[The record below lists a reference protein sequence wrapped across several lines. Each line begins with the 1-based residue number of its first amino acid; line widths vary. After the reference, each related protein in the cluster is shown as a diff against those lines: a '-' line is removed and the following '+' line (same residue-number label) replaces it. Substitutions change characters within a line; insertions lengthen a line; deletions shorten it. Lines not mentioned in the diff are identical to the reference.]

1 MRRYKLNEKPSY
13 FSILTADVR
22 YDERLKANEKIMYS
36 EITALSNK
44 YGYCS
49 ASNNYFAKLY
59 KVHKDTIS
67 DWINNLKKY
76 GYINVVL
83 ERKDGTKQII
93 KRKLYINHYH
103 KNDGLDP
110 IDEITD
116 TLYGKSPIPY
126 RENHR
131 YPIGEITEDNNTSI
145 NNINKNNT
153 SNNMA
158 DEADWK
164 QTIINEWNALD
175 DNIPKL
181 QALNPKTKRYSLIQ
195 ARINQ
200 YGLEKVVDAIRS
212 ISQSDFLKGYKTDFK
227 VTFDW
232 FTKPNNF
239 LKVMEG
245 NYIDRVESKKTRNNY
260 ENKEM
265 SISEKARMKRL
276 ERLNRS

>member
-67 DWINNLKKY
+67 DWINNLKKF
-76 GYINVVL
+76 GYIRIEL
-83 ERKDGTKQII
+83 EYKDGTKQIR
-93 KRKLYINHYH
+93 KRKLYINHPYME
-103 KNDGLDP
+103 NDRYP
-110 IDEITD
+110 IGEITD
-116 TLYGKSPIPY
+116 TLSGKSSIPY

-131 YPIGEITEDNNTSI
+131 YPIGEITEDNNTSN

-153 SNNMA
+153 SNNKG

-181 QALNPKTKRYSLIQ
+181 QALNPNTKRYSLIQ

-200 YGLEKVVDAIRS
+200 YGLKKVVDAIRS

-239 LKVMEG
+239 VKVMEG
-245 NYIDRVESKKTRNNY
+245 NYIDKKANQDISQ
-260 ENKEM
+260 EKEM
-265 SISEKARMKRL
+265 SIAEKARMKRL

>member
-49 ASNNYFAKLY
+49 ANNNYFAKLY

-67 DWINNLKKY
+67 DWINNLKKF
-76 GYINVVL
+76 GYIRVEL
-83 ERKDGTKQII
+83 EYKDGTKQIR
-93 KRKLYINHYH
+93 KRKLYINHPYVE
-103 KNDGLDP
+103 NDRYP
-110 IDEITD
+110 IGEITE
-116 TLYGKSPIPY
+116 TLSGKSPRPY
-126 RENHR
+126 RQNHR
-131 YPIGEITEDNNTSI
+131 YPIGEITEDNNTSN

-153 SNNMA
+153 SNNKG

-164 QTIINEWNALD
+164 QTIIKEWNALD

-181 QALNPKTKRYSLIQ
+181 QALNPNTKRYSLIQ

-200 YGLEKVVDAIRS
+200 YGLKKVVDAIRS

>member
-1 MRRYKLNEKPSY
+1 MDVGEKGGYQLNEKPSY

-49 ASNNYFAKLY
+49 ANNTYFANLY

-67 DWINNLKKY
+67 DWINNLKKF
-76 GYINVVL
+76 GYIRVEL
-83 ERKDGTKQII
+83 EYKDGTKQIR
-93 KRKLYINHYH
+93 KRKLYINHPYVE
-103 KNDGLDP
+103 NDRD
-110 IDEITD
+110 
-116 TLYGKSPIPY
+116 
-126 RENHR
+126 
-131 YPIGEITEDNNTSI
+131 PIGEITEDNNTSN

-153 SNNMA
+153 SNNKG

-164 QTIINEWNALD
+164 QTIIKEWNALD

-181 QALNPKTKRYSLIQ
+181 QALNPNTKRYSLIQ

-200 YGLEKVVDAIRS
+200 YGLKKVVDAIRS

-276 ERLNRS
+276 ERLNRR

>member
-67 DWINNLKKY
+67 DWINNLKKF
-76 GYINVVL
+76 GYIRVEL
-83 ERKDGTKQII
+83 EYKDGTKQI
-93 KRKLYINHYH
+93 KNRKLYINHYH

-110 IDEITD
+110 IGEITD
-116 TLYGKSPIPY
+116 TLSGKSPRPY
-126 RENHR
+126 RQNHR
-131 YPIGEITEDNNTSI
+131 DPIGEITVGNNTRLNI
-145 NNINKNNT
+145 TRCNNNH
-153 SNNMA
+153 

-181 QALNPKTKRYSLIQ
+181 QALNPNTKRYSLIQ

-200 YGLEKVVDAIRS
+200 YGLKKVVDAIKS
-212 ISQSDFLKGYKTDFK
+212 IDQSDFLKGYKTDFK

-239 LKVMEG
+239 VKVMEG
-245 NYIDRVESKKTRNNY
+245 NYIDKKVNQDISQ
-260 ENKEM
+260 EKEM
-265 SISEKARMKRL
+265 SIAEKARMKRL
-276 ERLNRS
+276 ERINRR

>member
-1 MRRYKLNEKPSY
+1 MNEKPSY

-44 YGYCS
+44 HGYCS
-49 ASNNYFAKLY
+49 ASNTYFANLY

-93 KRKLYINHYH
+93 KRKIYINHPYVE
-103 KNDGLDP
+103 NDRYP
-110 IDEITD
+110 IGEIAD
-116 TLYGKSPIPY
+116 TLSAKIPIPY
-126 RENHR
+126 PENDR
-131 YPIGEITEDNNTSI
+131 YPIGEITEDNNTSL

-153 SNNMA
+153 SNNKG
-158 DEADWK
+158 DEASWK
-164 QTIINEWNALD
+164 QLIIDEWNSLD

-181 QALNPKTKRYSLIQ
+181 QALNPSTNRYSLIQ

-200 YGLEKVVDAIRS
+200 YGLEKVVDAIKS
-212 ISQSDFLKGYKTDFK
+212 IDQSDFLKGYKTDFR

-232 FTKPNNF
+232 FIKPNNF

-245 NYIDRVESKKTRNNY
+245 NYIDKKKPEY
-260 ENKEM
+260 DSWSDEALENDFLK
-265 SISEKARMKRL
+265 IKRM
-276 ERLNRS
+276 